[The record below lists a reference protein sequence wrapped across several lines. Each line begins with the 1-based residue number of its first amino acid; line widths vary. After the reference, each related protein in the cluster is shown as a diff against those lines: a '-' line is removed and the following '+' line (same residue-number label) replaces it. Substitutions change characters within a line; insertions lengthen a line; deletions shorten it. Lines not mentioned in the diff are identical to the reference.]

1 MPGGGAMA
9 ALKRGWTLG
18 WQTMKRN
25 TLLLGIAFI
34 LVGFVNVLS
43 PTNLIQDWIGP
54 DSGLRGLVLA
64 EVIGML
70 LPGGPYVV
78 FPLIAVLYSS
88 GAGLGPAVTII
99 TSWSTQALLTISFEL
114 PFHGMAFHG
123 HPLGIRAG
131 CPLAGRPGGH
141 AFIWIKPA
149 GYRPPGLGRHTPG
162 RYTPG
167 PG

>member
-1 MPGGGAMA
+1 MTTATIVLWIISLGLLLYAWW
-9 ALKRGWTLG
+9 RGDGSLHKGLELG

-25 TLLLGIAFI
+25 ALLLVIAFM

-78 FPLIAVLYSS
+78 FPLIAVPYSS

-114 PFHGMAFHG
+114 PFLGWRFTAIRWG
-123 HPLGIRAG
+123 LGLVVPL
-131 CPLAGRPGGH
+131 LAG
-141 AFIWIKPA
+141 
-149 GYRPPGLGRHTPG
+149 LGAMFLFR
-162 RYTPG
+162 
-167 PG
+167 